1 MANRR
6 SKKLEY
12 PSGLTSMLSTIKDK
26 MIVGRVTDIILND
39 QHPEFLNKGGWSSIG
54 TIFFEENDLQGSNNP
69 TTARPFFPQTSAYPL
84 VNELVLL
91 FSLPNQNIGSNTSS
105 ESYYYINIVSVWNS
119 PHHNAYPNPITSETP
134 PSEAKDYFQTEAG
147 SFVRKTD
154 SGSLSPDGNSIK
166 LNSPINPSQQTFIER
181 NNIHPLLPFAGDIIY
196 EGRWGNSIRFGSTSN
211 PNPKPKP
218 TPDKSTQTTPQPS
231 SPSSLLSDSASQTF
245 TSGNSNL
252 SSNFKNSLL
261 KLNNFVFSKTT
272 SDSNFTLKSVSVI
285 GSESQVT
292 NPSGIPKGG
301 LARSRADKALN
312 LIKSEFN
319 FLKNNLTSRTVIG
332 STPYVRG
339 QDDPNDAKYTKEQ
352 FVRVKILFTLNKDS
366 KNEPIKTPTPPLTP
380 PASTPVL
387 NNWSNV
393 GKNGDPIIILRNGQD
408 PNSSNE
414 GWTSITENLNKDLSS
429 IYLTSTQKIPI
440 KVASQRYFSYTP
452 RFGEIP
458 ISPES
463 YTENQI
469 ILNSGRLLFNSKTDH
484 ILLSSQR
491 TISFEAVKGF
501 NFDTPANFV
510 IDAGTD
516 IKLGSKDATE
526 PLVKGE
532 TLRQELDFLLKSLIQ
547 MVEVLK
553 YTQSWPGGGAVVD
566 APTSTTADGVEKALT
581 DIRNNLDNILSTKTK
596 TI

>member
-12 PSGLTSMLSTIKDK
+12 PSGIVSMLSTIKDK

-69 TTARPFFPQTSAYPL
+69 STARPFFPQTSAYPL

-91 FSLPNQNIGSNTSS
+91 FSLPNQNMGSNTSS

-119 PHHNAYPNPITSETP
+119 PHHNAYPNPITPEAP
-134 PSEAKDYFQTEAG
+134 PSETKDYFQTEAG

-154 SGSLSPDGNSIK
+154 SESLFPNGNSIR

-211 PNPKPKP
+211 PKP
-218 TPDKSTQTTPQPS
+218 TSDKSTQTTPPS
-231 SPSSLLSDSASQTF
+231 
-245 TSGNSNL
+245 
-252 SSNFKNSLL
+252 
-261 KLNNFVFSKTT
+261 
-272 SDSNFTLKSVSVI
+272 
-285 GSESQVT
+285 
-292 NPSGIPKGG
+292 
-301 LARSRADKALN
+301 
-312 LIKSEFN
+312 
-319 FLKNNLTSRTVIG
+319 
-332 STPYVRG
+332 
-339 QDDPNDAKYTKEQ
+339 
-352 FVRVKILFTLNKDS
+352 
-366 KNEPIKTPTPPLTP
+366 
-380 PASTPVL
+380 STPVL

-452 RFGEIP
+452 RSKEIP
-458 ISPES
+458 ISPDS

-501 NFDTPANFV
+501 NFDTPASFV

-581 DIRNNLDNILSTKTK
+581 DIKNNLDNILSTKTK